1 MRIVLISD
9 IHGNLPALEAV
20 LEAIKHQRINRVI
33 CLGDVCTLG
42 PQPKEVIARLR
53 TLQCP
58 CIMGNHES
66 ALLNPKEA
74 ANYHIPPP
82 LHPTLQWC
90 ADQLDNEE
98 WEYLSSFKPSL
109 DLSLG
114 EKTSLFCY
122 HGSPK
127 SNVEN
132 LLSTTPVEE
141 LNRLLSD
148 QTATVM
154 AGGHTHLQMLR
165 QHMGTFIINPGSVG
179 CPFKNVPAPNAVPG
193 LLPWAEYA
201 LVHYDNHQLNINMH
215 RVSFDLQR
223 FKELLVQSDLPIK
236 EWWLQQYT

>member
-1 MRIVLISD
+1 MRIALISD

-20 LEAIKHQRINRVI
+20 LDAINHQKVDQVI

-66 ALLNPKEA
+66 ALLNPEA
-74 ANYHIPPP
+74 AAKFHIAPP

-90 ADQLDNEE
+90 ADHLNDQD
-98 WEYLSSFKPSL
+98 WEYLGSFKPSL

-122 HGSPK
+122 HGSPT
-127 SNVEN
+127 SNVAN
-132 LLSTTPVEE
+132 IFSTTPVAE
-141 LNRLLSD
+141 LDNTFNDR
-148 QTATVM
+148 TATVM

-165 QHMGTFIINPGSVG
+165 QHQGTYVINPGSVG
-179 CPFKNVPAPNAVPG
+179 SPFKNVPAPDTTPT

-201 LVHYDNHQLNINMH
+201 LVQYDNHQLNIDMH
-215 RVSFDLQR
+215 RISFDIRR
-223 FKELLVQSDLPIK
+223 FKEIISQCDLPIK
-236 EWWLQQYT
+236 DWWLQQYL